1 MRRHRTSELLI
12 VGITLVASPL
22 AVGAATREDPPAS
35 APSTPRVAPRDL
47 APLLKPLRDKGG
59 VPGLAAAIVR
69 GGEVVALGADGVRKH
84 GDTTPITASDR
95 MHLGSCTK
103 AMTATLA
110 ARFVEAGKLRWDSE
124 LSELFPGVD
133 MLPAWRDV
141 TLELLLTNRAGAPEN
156 LDADGLWGRLWKRKG
171 TPSEQRRE
179 LLLGVVRREPAAP
192 PGTKFLYSNAGFA
205 IAGHALET
213 LAKKPWEELVQV
225 ELFTPLGITTA
236 GFGAPGTKGALDQ
249 PLGHVGGHP
258 IDVGPGGD
266 NPPAIGPAGS
276 VHMSI
281 ADWAKFVALHLD
293 AECGRTRLLTQ
304 ASFAKLHAVP
314 RDADRRYAMGWG
326 VEQREWAG
334 GEALTHSGSNTM
346 WFCVT
351 WIAPEKDLAV
361 LVCCNEGGDDAAK
374 CVDGAAWALIQD
386 ELARAK

>member
-1 MRRHRTSELLI
+1 MRRPRTSELFLAGI
-12 VGITLVASPL
+12 VLVASSL
-22 AVGAATREDPPAS
+22 AVGAVPRQDPSAT
-35 APSTPRVAPRDL
+35 APSKPKLAPRDL
-47 APLLKPLRDKGG
+47 APLLKPSREKGG
-59 VPGLAAAIVR
+59 VPGLVAAIVR
-69 GGEVVALGADGVRKH
+69 GGELVALGADGVRKH
-84 GDTTPITASDR
+84 GDPTPITVNDC

-110 ARFVEAGKLRWDSE
+110 ARCVEAGKLRWDSK

-156 LDADGLWGRLWKRKG
+156 LDAGGLWRRLWKREG
-171 TPSEQRRE
+171 TPTEQRRE
-179 LLLGVVRREPAAP
+179 LLLGVVQREPAAP

-213 LAKKPWEELVQV
+213 FAEKPWEELVQA

-236 GFGAPGTKGALDQ
+236 GFGAPGTKGKVDE
-249 PLGHVGGHP
+249 PLGHVGDHP
-258 IDVGPGGD
+258 IDVGPEGD
-266 NPPAIGPAGS
+266 NPPAIGPAGI

-293 AECGRTRLLTQ
+293 AECGRPRLL
-304 ASFAKLHAVP
+304 AKESFAKLHAVP
-314 RDADRRYAMGWG
+314 ANAERRYAMGWG
-326 VEQREWAG
+326 VERREWAG
-334 GEALTHSGSNTM
+334 GEVLTHSGSNTM

-351 WIAPEKDLAV
+351 WIAPKKDLAV
-361 LVCCNEGGDDAAK
+361 LVCCNAGGDDAAK

-386 ELARAK
+386 ELARTK